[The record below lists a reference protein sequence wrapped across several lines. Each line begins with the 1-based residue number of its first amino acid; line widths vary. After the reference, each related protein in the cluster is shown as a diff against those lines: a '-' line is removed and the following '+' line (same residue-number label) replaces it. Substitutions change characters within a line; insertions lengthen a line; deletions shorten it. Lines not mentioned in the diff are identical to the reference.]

1 MFTDFYHGKY
11 IKSNWLL
18 EDDVQIFV
26 AEMQYIFSDLSAV
39 NFLFGEL
46 NGTLNYIKSDHIFHH
61 QHIKTNVNRF
71 LQSRKFQNLFS
82 EIFYFRNIPTI
93 MI

>member
-1 MFTDFYHGKY
+1 MFTNFYHGKY
-11 IKSNWLL
+11 IKSSWLS

-26 AEMQYIFSDLSAV
+26 AEMQYIFSDLSA
-39 NFLFGEL
+39 EL
-46 NGTLNYIKSDHIFHH
+46 TGTLNYIKSDHIFHH
-61 QHIKTNVNRF
+61 QHIKAIVNRF